1 MGQQIIEIV
10 NDGQMVDEEFV
21 NSWEIFDYC
30 DQYNGKLTIS
40 FVGVII
46 KNKRVLFSFPKHY
59 KVTKIKDNQD
69 VCMKQI
75 LYILSKNKVSYG
87 SFDKGLN
94 GEFPVKS
101 YYGILNH
108 YKKYGLYLS
117 SESYFQNGYEGNVD
131 WSRTINKSNK
141 IVQKNG
147 VIFFP
152 FVVKKTRDRSVFIS
166 ECMNYVLSDASNYKD
181 FITTIIPYK
190 NINKNPI
197 FQNLRYVI
205 NELKKIRNHYF
216 KDIEKKLINNL
227 INYIE
232 WKSRSKDNVRL
243 LTLKFENYWET
254 MINEYLNDKFVEIQ
268 NDKII
273 WGVSKGVVFYKPDME
288 YVESDEIIKK
298 EKDRNVYKVQYDHIS
313 IDNNNK
319 VVIVFDS
326 KYFNNEVNEL
336 NYKQLFYHYNLMC
349 KYKNYTIYNGLLI
362 PTEKEYYTK
371 VHIDRTD
378 LDGVKI
384 IEHYINLKDVLDNY
398 SQKI

>member
-1 MGQQIIEIV
+1 MDQQKIKIV
-10 NDGQMVDEEFV
+10 NDGQTVDEEFV
-21 NSWEIFDYC
+21 NSWEILDYC

-46 KNKRVLFSFPKHY
+46 KNKHILFSFPKHY
-59 KVTKIKDNQD
+59 KVTEIKENQS

-75 LYILSKNKVSYG
+75 LYILSKSKVAYG

-101 YYGILNH
+101 YHGILSH

-117 SESYFQNGYEGNVD
+117 SESYFENGYEGNVD

-141 IVQKNG
+141 VVQRNG
-147 VIFFP
+147 VLFFP
-152 FVVKKTRDRSVFIS
+152 FIVKKTRDKRVFIS
-166 ECMNYVLSDASNYKD
+166 ECMNYVLSDASKYRD
-181 FITTIIPYK
+181 FLTTIIPYEYK
-190 NINKNPI
+190 NRNPLFKN
-197 FQNLRYVI
+197 LTHVI
-205 NELKKIRNHYF
+205 NELKKIRNLYF
-216 KDIEKKLINNL
+216 KDIEKKLISNL

-268 NDKII
+268 DDDII
-273 WGVSKGVVFYKPDME
+273 WGTSKGTIFYKPDME
-288 YVESDEIIKK
+288 YIESDETIKR
-298 EKDRNVYKVQYDHIS
+298 EKDRNIYKIQYDHIS
-313 IDNNNK
+313 IDNENK
-319 VVIVFDS
+319 KVIIFDS

-336 NYKQLFYHYNLMC
+336 NYKQLFYHYNLLC
-349 KYKNYTIYNGLLI
+349 KYKGYTINNGLLI

-371 VHIDRTD
+371 VHVDRTD

-384 IEHYINLKDVLDNY
+384 IEHYINLNDVLDYY
-398 SQKI
+398 SKKI